1 MYAETD
7 QAEQRRSTRFRVGG
21 NAYALL
27 KQPQYKEL
35 GKIIDISQ
43 TGISFLCINQGDWD
57 SAPFAIDIFTDHESP
72 STLAEQIVL
81 KDIPLKPISYCRE
94 CDQGGD
100 QGTVMML
107 RCGVEFG
114 TLTPD
119 QQARLD
125 LFILRHGFANA

>member
-1 MYAETD
+1 MQAEKD
-7 QAEQRRSTRFRVGG
+7 LAEQRRSTRYRVGG

-43 TGISFLCINQGDWD
+43 TGISFLCINQGDWEET
-57 SAPFAIDIFTDHESP
+57 PFAIDIFIGHEQESVH
-72 STLAEQIVL
+72 SDQIIL
-81 KDIPLKPISYCRE
+81 QDFPLQPLRYCRE
-94 CDQGGD
+94 NDTDGEEGAA
-100 QGTVMML
+100 MML

-114 TLTPD
+114 RLNPD

>member
-1 MYAETD
+1 MHAKTD
-7 QAEQRRSTRFRVGG
+7 SAEQRKSARYRVGG

-57 SAPFAIDIFTDHESP
+57 RTPFEIDIFVGQEQNRMFT
-72 STLAEQIVL
+72 EQIVL
-81 KDIPLKPISYCRE
+81 KDIPLKPICYCRE
-94 CDQGGD
+94 HDQEGG
-100 QGTVMML
+100 QGATMML
-107 RCGVEFG
+107 RCGVEFDQ
-114 TLTPD
+114 LNPD